1 MRHITSCSGQR
12 VALSDDHDGP
22 TRPHPQQ
29 ETNAPGTKRTRA
41 PAPTNASHTV
51 SLNLRLSP
59 PDAALALLCATYD
72 LMECHTTRHRSR
84 GPGGRRMECLTV
96 VLPHHCPCGQA
107 TTAYPL
113 RSGHEVCRI
122 GTPPAA
128 YFLSPSS
135 MLRRQSRQSHQS
147 RQSPIIHARRASNG
161 HGQPPPPA
169 PVQLWQ
175 SPRARGAAP
184 PHP

>member
-1 MRHITSCSGQR
+1 MPHTQSHSIYASRR
-12 VALSDDHDGP
+12 RMLLSP
-22 TRPHPQQ
+22 SYAQLTISW
-29 ETNAPGTKRTRA
+29 
-41 PAPTNASHTV
+41 SHTT
-51 SLNLRLSP
+51 S
-59 PDAALALLCATYD
+59 
-72 LMECHTTRHRSR
+72 HRSR

-135 MLRRQSRQSHQS
+135 MLRRQSRQS
-147 RQSPIIHARRASNG
+147 RQPPIIHARRASNVSSISSVSSVSSVP
-161 HGQPPPPA
+161 HHPRQTRFQWPRAAPA
-169 PVQLWQ
+169 PCARLALQ
-175 SPRARGAAP
+175 SPQADAARGAVP